1 MKIYIE
7 VVACILKKKNKILIS
22 SRPLNKSFSGFFE
35 FPGGKVNSGEFLI
48 EALKR
53 EIDEEL
59 DIKIDLSSLFFLK
72 SYFVVQNKK
81 SIKLNFFLCL
91 NWHGKIWGKEFQD
104 IKWIYPK
111 HLIDLKMLKSN
122 KKIIDFLL
130 YEWFPA
136 TN

>member
-1 MKIYIE
+1 LKIYIE

-111 HLIDLKMLKSN
+111 LLIDLKMLKSN